1 MAFLIVRRPFILPK
15 MKKIFSLFTVLLV
28 LVACQ
33 QKDTIAADL
42 IVTNAKVAVMD
53 SARTITEA
61 IAVKDGKVLSVGTSQ
76 EILAYANDSTT
87 VIDAKGKTVI
97 PGLNDSHLHLTRG
110 GRFFNA
116 EVRWDGV
123 KTLKRALEMLK
134 EQAARTPEGQWVRVI
149 GGWSPFQFEE
159 KRLFTMEEL
168 NEATGDVPT
177 YVLFLY
183 SQGYLNQ
190 AGLNLLGIDENTEA
204 PKGSRFEKGP
214 DGKLTGVLIAEPN
227 PTILYARIGSLPPL
241 TQEEMENGTK
251 QFYRELNS
259 FGITSGIDA
268 GGGGHKFPKD
278 YTGTKAL
285 ADAGEMPI
293 RLSYYL
299 FPQNKGAEYEEF
311 TEWMATNEVGHNGEI
326 HLDHG
331 YELEGGGEFLAWS
344 AGDFENFL
352 APQPMLNRDRPT
364 WREDLKRIVRLHVDN
379 GWPFRIHAT
388 YGETIANMLDVFE
401 EVNQE
406 TNGKLASKR
415 WLFDH
420 AETVQEKDLERIKA
434 LNGGIAIQARMAYAG
449 EYFVERYG
457 AEKAKQAPPVKK
469 MIEMGLPVGAGTDG
483 TRVASYN
490 PWPAL
495 YWLVTGK
502 TVGDFQLAEE
512 ANQLSREEALHL
524 YTQGSAWVSNEE
536 TVKGTLENG
545 MYADFAMLSDD
556 YFTVPEQQIKS
567 LKSVLTIV
575 DGKVVYA
582 GGEYEAMNPSLPEVI
597 PNWSPVKY
605 FGGYQSK

>member
-1 MAFLIVRRPFILPK
+1 MKQFIILLI
-15 MKKIFSLFTVLLV
+15 LV
-28 LVACQ
+28 LGFVSCKEE
-33 QKDTIAADL
+33 QKAETADL
-42 IVTNAKVAVMD
+42 MVTNAKVAVMD
-53 SARTITEA
+53 DSNTFSQAL
-61 IAVKDGKVLSVGTSQ
+61 AVKDGKILATGTNE
-76 EILAYANDSTT
+76 EILKLKGKNTQS
-87 VIDAKGKTVI
+87 IDAKGRTVI

-116 EVRWDGV
+116 ELRWDGV

-134 EQAARTPEGQWVRVI
+134 EQADRTPEGQWVRVI

-159 KRLFTMEEL
+159 KRFPTPEEI
-168 NEATGDVPT
+168 NEVTGDVPT
-177 YVLFLY
+177 FVLFLY
-183 SQGYLNQ
+183 SRGWLNQ
-190 AGLNLLGIDENTEA
+190 AGLKALNIDENTVA
-204 PKGSRFEKGP
+204 PEGASFEKGP
-214 DGKLTGVLIAEPN
+214 DGKLTGVLLAEPN

-241 TQEEMENGTK
+241 SEEEMVNSTK

-278 YTGTKAL
+278 YSGTKAL

-299 FPQNKGAEYEEF
+299 FPQNKGAEYKEF
-311 TEWMATNEVGHNGEI
+311 QEWMATNEVGHNGEI

-364 WREDLKRIVRLHVDN
+364 WRSDFKRIVRLHVDN

-388 YGETIANMLDVFE
+388 YGETISNMLDVLE
-401 EVNQE
+401 EVNRE

-420 AETVQEKDLERIKA
+420 AETVQLKDLKRIKA

-449 EYFVERYG
+449 EFFVDRYG
-457 AEKAKQAPPVKK
+457 AEDAKKAPPIK
-469 MIEMGLPVGAGTDG
+469 MMMDMGIPVGAGTDG

-495 YWLVTGK
+495 YWLITGK
-502 TVGDFQLAEE
+502 TVGDFQLASEE
-512 ANQLSREEALHL
+512 NQLTREEALHL
-524 YTQGSAWVSNEE
+524 YTQGSAWISNEE

-545 MYADFAMLSDD
+545 MYADFAILSDD
-556 YFTVPEQQIKS
+556 FFTIPEKQINN
-567 LKSVLTIV
+567 LKSVLTVVGGKIV
-575 DGKVVYA
+575 YGD
-582 GGEYEAMNPSLPEVI
+582 EDYENLSPEIPKPIPS
-597 PNWSPVKY
+597 WSPVKY
-605 FGGYQSK
+605 FGGYQNR

>member
-1 MAFLIVRRPFILPK
+1 MKRYLLLWLMAVAVTFLGCENESKP
-15 MKKIFSLFTVLLV
+15 
-28 LVACQ
+28 
-33 QKDTIAADL
+33 DAADL
-42 IVTNAKVAVMD
+42 IVHNAKVAVMD
-53 SARTITEA
+53 AEKNLVEA
-61 IAVKDGKVLSVGTSQ
+61 IAVKDGKVLATGTSGA
-76 EILAYANDSTT
+76 ILAMQGDSTE
-87 VIDAKGKTVI
+87 VIDAKGRTLI

-116 EVRWDGV
+116 ELRWDGV

-190 AGLNLLGIDENTEA
+190 AGLDALGIDESTEA
-204 PKGSRFEKGP
+204 PAGSRFEKGP

-227 PTILYARIGSLPPL
+227 PSILYARIGSLPPL
-241 TQEEMENGTK
+241 TQAEMENGTK

-311 TEWMATNEVGHNGEI
+311 TEWMETNEVGHNGEI
-326 HLDHG
+326 HLEHG

-352 APQPMLNRDRPT
+352 APQPLLNRDRPT

-388 YGETIANMLDVFE
+388 YGETISNMLDVFE
-401 EVNQE
+401 EVNEE

-420 AETVQEKDLERIKA
+420 AETVQVKDLERIKA
-434 LNGGIAIQARMAYAG
+434 LNGGVAIQARMAYAG

-457 AEKAKQAPPVKK
+457 AEKAKQAPPIKK
-469 MIEMGLPVGAGTDG
+469 MMEMGLPVGAGTDG

-490 PWPAL
+490 PWPAI

-502 TVGDFQLAEE
+502 TVGGFQLAEE
-512 ANQLSREEALHL
+512 ANRLTREEALYL
-524 YTQGSAWVSNEE
+524 YTKGSAWVSNEE

-545 MYADFAMLSDD
+545 MFADFAILSDD
-556 YFTVPEQQIKS
+556 YFTVPEEQIND
-567 LKSVLTIV
+567 LTSVLT
-575 DGKVVYA
+575 VV
-582 GGEYEAMNPSLPEVI
+582 GGEVVFGDEEFSEMNPELPEVI
-597 PNWSPVKY
+597 PDWSPVKY
-605 FGGYQSK
+605 FGGYQK

>member
-1 MAFLIVRRPFILPK
+1 MKKSILLLIVG
-15 MKKIFSLFTVLLV
+15 LV
-28 LVACQ
+28 LTACKTDKAEQ
-33 QKDTIAADL
+33 SLEVADL
-42 IVTNAKVAVMD
+42 IVTNAKIAVMD
-53 SARTITEA
+53 EQRSFAEA
-61 IAVKDGKVLSVGTSQ
+61 IAVKDGIVLRTGSSE
-76 EILAYANDSTT
+76 EISKLKGEQTKS
-87 VIDAKGKTVI
+87 IDAKGRTII

-190 AGLNLLGIDENTEA
+190 AGLDALGIDENTKA
-204 PKGSRFEKGP
+204 PQGSEFQKGP
-214 DGKLTGVLIAEPN
+214 DGKLTGVLIADPN

-251 QFYRELNS
+251 QFYRELNT

-293 RLSYYL
+293 RLSYFL

-311 TEWMATNEVGHNGEI
+311 TEWMETNEVGHNGEI

-352 APQPMLNRDRPT
+352 APQPLLDRDRPT
-364 WREDLKRIVRLHVDN
+364 WRNDLKRIVRLHVDN

-388 YGETIANMLDVFE
+388 YGETISLMLDVFE
-401 EVNQE
+401 EVNEE

-420 AETVQEKDLERIKA
+420 AETVQVKDLERIKA

-457 AEKAKQAPPVKK
+457 AEKAKEAPPVKK
-469 MIEMGLPVGAGTDG
+469 MMEMGIPVGAGTDG

-495 YWLVTGK
+495 YWLITGK
-502 TVGDFQLAEE
+502 TVGDFQLSSED
-512 ANQLSREEALHL
+512 NQLTREEALHL
-524 YTQGSAWVSNEE
+524 YTKGSAWVSNEE
-536 TVKGTLENG
+536 TVKGTLEDG
-545 MYADFAMLSDD
+545 MYADFAILSDD
-556 YFTVPEQQIKS
+556 FFTIPEKQIND
-567 LKSVLTIV
+567 LTSVLTV
-575 DGKVVYA
+575 VGGNVVYGA
-582 GGEYEAMNPSLPEVI
+582 EEFSAMTPELPEVI
-597 PNWSPVKY
+597 PDWSPVKY
-605 FGGYQSK
+605 FGGYQNN

>member
-1 MAFLIVRRPFILPK
+1 
-15 MKKIFSLFTVLLV
+15 MKKILFLIGILLTTFS
-28 LVACQ
+28 C
-33 QKDTIAADL
+33 KDNTAEKQVETADM

-53 SARTITEA
+53 KNRTITEA
-61 IAVKDGKVLSVGTSQ
+61 IAIKNGKVMVTGSTEEISNLVG
-76 EILAYANDSTT
+76 DSTK
-87 VIDAKGKTVI
+87 VIDAKGRTLI

-123 KTLKRALEMLK
+123 KTLKRALKMLK

-190 AGLNLLGIDENTEA
+190 AGLDALGIDENTEA

-227 PTILYARIGSLPPL
+227 PSILYARIGSLPPL
-241 TQEEMENGTK
+241 TQAEMENGTK
-251 QFYRELNS
+251 QFYHELNS

-278 YTGTKAL
+278 YTGTKTL

-311 TEWMATNEVGHNGEI
+311 QEWMATNEVGHNGEI

-352 APQPMLNRDRPT
+352 APQPLLDRDRPT
-364 WREDLKRIVRLHVDN
+364 WRKDLKRIVRLHVDN

-388 YGETIANMLDVFE
+388 YGETISLMLDVFE
-401 EVNQE
+401 EVNKE
-406 TNGKLASKR
+406 TGGKLASKR

-420 AETVQEKDLERIKA
+420 AETVQVKDLERIKA

-449 EYFVERYG
+449 EYFVEHYG
-457 AEKAKQAPPVKK
+457 AEKAKEAPPIKK
-469 MIEMGLPVGAGTDG
+469 MMAIGLPIGAGTDG

-502 TVGDFQLAEE
+502 TVGDFQLASKE
-512 ANQLSREEALHL
+512 NQLTREEALHL

-545 MYADFAMLSDD
+545 MFADFAILSDD
-556 YFTVPEQQIKS
+556 YFTIPEKQIND

-575 DGKVVYA
+575 GGNVVFGA
-582 GGEYEAMNPSLPEVI
+582 EEFSEMSPSIPEPI

>member
-1 MAFLIVRRPFILPK
+1 MKHYLYLFVFAFLA
-15 MKKIFSLFTVLLV
+15 FS
-28 LVACQ
+28 CKNEKQ
-33 QKDTIAADL
+33 SQKGDENTNTADL
-42 IVTNAKVAVMD
+42 IVHNANVAVMD
-53 SARTITEA
+53 ADRTYAKA
-61 IAVKDGKVLSVGTSQ
+61 IAVKDGKVLQTGASD
-76 EILAYANDSTT
+76 EILKLKGENTT
-87 VIDAKGKTVI
+87 VIDGKGKTLI

-110 GRFFNA
+110 GRFYNA
-116 EVRWDGV
+116 ELRWDGV
-123 KTLKRALEMLK
+123 KSLKRALEMLK
-134 EQAARTPEGQWVRVI
+134 EQAARTPDGQWVRVI

-159 KRLFTMEEL
+159 KRLFTMDEL

-190 AGLNLLGIDENTEA
+190 AGLDALGIDGNTKA
-204 PKGSRFEKGP
+204 PEGSRFEKGP

-227 PTILYARIGSLPPL
+227 PSILYARIGALPPL
-241 TQEEMENGTK
+241 TQEQMENGTK

-311 TEWMATNEVGHNGEI
+311 QEWMANNELGHNGEI

-364 WREDLKRIVRLHVDN
+364 WREDLKRIVRLHVDE

-388 YGETIANMLDVFE
+388 YGETISNMLDVFE
-401 EVNQE
+401 EVNEE

-420 AETVQEKDLERIKA
+420 AETVMVKDLERIKA

-457 AEKAKQAPPVKK
+457 AEKAKAAPPIAKI
-469 MIEMGLPVGAGTDG
+469 MEMGIPVGAGTDG

-502 TVGDFQLAEE
+502 TVGGLQLSEPS
-512 ANQLSREEALHL
+512 NILSREDALHL
-524 YTQGSAWVSNEE
+524 YTQGSAWISNEE
-536 TVKGTLENG
+536 EVKGTLENG
-545 MYADFAMLSDD
+545 MYADFAVLSED
-556 YFTVPEQQIKS
+556 YFSVPAEEVKN
-567 LKSVLTIV
+567 LKSVLTVTYGKIV
-575 DGKVVYA
+575 YGSGD
-582 GGEYEAMNPSLPEVI
+582 YEKYNPALPEVT
-597 PNWSPVKY
+597 PDWSPVKY
-605 FGGYQSK
+605 FGGYQSN